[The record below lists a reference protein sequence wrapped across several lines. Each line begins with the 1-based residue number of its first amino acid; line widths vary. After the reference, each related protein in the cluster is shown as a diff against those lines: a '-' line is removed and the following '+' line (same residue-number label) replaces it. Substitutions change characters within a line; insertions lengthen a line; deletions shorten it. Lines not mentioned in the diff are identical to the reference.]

1 MEGKEVSS
9 SRHWSFRLRPVGEG
23 ESCSPWFNGK
33 HFSST
38 HLQALRYPIS
48 SLQYIPLVQEL
59 NATVFNEWG
68 NGERFSRMAHVLGC
82 LLENNVL
89 GLGASLDGHADFGVF
104 HFVAPHEWPCRHAV
118 DNLRFCSVN
127 HPKKGGEKHTYQHE
141 HFQILLIVVH
151 DIRHETK
158 PS

>member
-1 MEGKEVSS
+1 MEGKEGSS
-9 SRHWSFRLRPVGEG
+9 SRRWSFRLRPVGG
-23 ESCSPWFNGK
+23 RVVRRGFNRK

-68 NGERFSRMAHVLGC
+68 NGERFARMPHVLGC
-82 LLENNVL
+82 LLENYVL
-89 GLGASLDGHADFGVF
+89 RLGASLDGHADFGVF

-118 DNLRFCSVN
+118 DNLRFVQSTTR
-127 HPKKGGEKHTYQHE
+127 KKAEKNTHTSMSTSRS
-141 HFQILLIVVH
+141 F
-151 DIRHETK
+151 
-158 PS
+158 S